1 MANDPYTLV
10 VALDN
15 EVGVAQRG
23 CGPSGCGLRWMYVF
37 TILRYGSTLPARH
50 ISVEHLTAWSQLVLY
65 LGRV

>member
-15 EVGVAQRG
+15 EVGVAQ
-23 CGPSGCGLRWMYVF
+23 SGCGLRWVYVF
-37 TILRYGSTLPARH
+37 TILRYGSALPVRH
-50 ISVEHLTAWSQLVLY
+50 ISFEHLIAWSQLVLY